1 MKLIDRFFIF
11 IKNPKRY
18 VQYGEAKLT
27 LCIYIEGVNFASPYC
42 IVYIITYECECR
54 PFLTAPSSITFMNSH
69 NLSFADRDA
78 SRKRMGLSQH
88 VLTLIEK
95 TGANFARGD
104 SSETEEQCRQRCKS
118 YVITV
123 I

>member
-1 MKLIDRFFIF
+1 
-11 IKNPKRY
+11 
-18 VQYGEAKLT
+18 
-27 LCIYIEGVNFASPYC
+27 
-42 IVYIITYECECR
+42 
-54 PFLTAPSSITFMNSH
+54 MNSH

-118 YVITV
+118 HVITV
-123 I
+123 IWNEFQTNIFRETWIIYLYNTVLSTLNSKTEILKIPSEFEHWV